1 VIQDKTLPHNIEAEE
16 AVLGSVLID
25 SERYW
30 EVCTLNAEDF
40 YRDKN
45 VWVWEAIQAVD
56 LRNQVTIAHEL
67 ANKGRL
73 EAVGGAAY
81 LSHLVGNCGS
91 SVHAR
96 YYADIVKLCSD
107 SRKLI
112 RASGNIE
119 AIGYEQ
125 KPNMIDLSLSEILS
139 LRADTGGVFT
149 PRQLAEHTIDHYS
162 RLASGELHMTYFGI
176 RSLDLL
182 GGMQPGEYVV
192 VGGET
197 EMGKGLVHGTTVLT
211 PQGWVKVEKL
221 KTGDTVF
228 DEEGM
233 PTKVLGVY
241 PQGERQCYR
250 FIFSDDTFIENDS
263 EHLWKVQTKYSRH
276 CRQTGRG
283 ATNSHYQEWRVIP
296 TSEIVKRCGLGEVN
310 IRKRLILPTNKPI
323 NFKKEPVPLDPYLLG
338 LLLGDGS
345 FRDST
350 PKLSTTEEEMLVYI
364 KAIGITIKRIAP
376 NKGDYRLLGISGII
390 RSLKLNGLYSTNKYI
405 PHQYLFNDIDT
416 RLSIL
421 RGLMDTDGYINGN
434 GRAIEFYTS
443 SERLAEDVMFLVR
456 SLGGI
461 CNLRT
466 HSAKYTYRG
475 QRREGKLAYRITI
488 RFNDLNPFK
497 LKRKA
502 DKYNVALKTC
512 DRVIHRIEDIGSH
525 QTTCLRV
532 DSPTAMFI
540 AKDFIVTHNTTLLK
554 QIANAQKGEVLY
566 ATTEMTKDQW
576 AQRVLASAMHIPMSR
591 LGSEAFVKNN
601 IDNIILASGKMD
613 TENITIIT
621 GSITPNRIR
630 AEASKIANLKL
641 IIVDYLQRMRG
652 VTANYESV
660 SIASRD
666 LADMAKDTNIPLIVA
681 SQLSR
686 ENPQAKEKKQ
696 LIDRLKD
703 SGNIANDADWI
714 VFISRNKNAKPHT
727 EEYLDA
733 KLNVEKH
740 KQGGE
745 HPEVPMK
752 FDIDSQCY
760 HEKAEKQATPP
771 DQPYSD

>member
-1 VIQDKTLPHNIEAEE
+1 MVQDKTLPHNIEAEE
-16 AVLGSVLID
+16 SVLGSVLID

-45 VWVWEAIQAVD
+45 VWVWEAIQSVD
-56 LRNQVTIAHEL
+56 MRNQVTVAHAL

-73 EAVGGAAY
+73 EAIGGASY

-119 AIGYEQ
+119 SIGYEQ

-197 EMGKGLVHGTTVLT
+197 EMGK
-211 PQGWVKVEKL
+211 
-221 KTGDTVF
+221 
-228 DEEGM
+228 
-233 PTKVLGVY
+233 
-241 PQGERQCYR
+241 
-250 FIFSDDTFIENDS
+250 S
-263 EHLWKVQTKYSRH
+263 
-276 CRQTGRG
+276 
-283 ATNSHYQEWRVIP
+283 
-296 TSEIVKRCGLGEVN
+296 
-310 IRKRLILPTNKPI
+310 
-323 NFKKEPVPLDPYLLG
+323 
-338 LLLGDGS
+338 
-345 FRDST
+345 
-350 PKLSTTEEEMLVYI
+350 
-364 KAIGITIKRIAP
+364 
-376 NKGDYRLLGISGII
+376 
-390 RSLKLNGLYSTNKYI
+390 
-405 PHQYLFNDIDT
+405 
-416 RLSIL
+416 
-421 RGLMDTDGYINGN
+421 
-434 GRAIEFYTS
+434 
-443 SERLAEDVMFLVR
+443 
-456 SLGGI
+456 
-461 CNLRT
+461 
-466 HSAKYTYRG
+466 
-475 QRREGKLAYRITI
+475 
-488 RFNDLNPFK
+488 
-497 LKRKA
+497 
-502 DKYNVALKTC
+502 
-512 DRVIHRIEDIGSH
+512 
-525 QTTCLRV
+525 
-532 DSPTAMFI
+532 
-540 AKDFIVTHNTTLLK
+540 TLLK

-714 VFISRNKNAKPHT
+714 IFISRNKNAKPHT

-745 HPEVPMK
+745 HPEIPMK
-752 FDIDSQCY
+752 FDLESQWY
-760 HEKAEKQATPP
+760 HEKAEKQATP
-771 DQPYSD
+771 DQPYND